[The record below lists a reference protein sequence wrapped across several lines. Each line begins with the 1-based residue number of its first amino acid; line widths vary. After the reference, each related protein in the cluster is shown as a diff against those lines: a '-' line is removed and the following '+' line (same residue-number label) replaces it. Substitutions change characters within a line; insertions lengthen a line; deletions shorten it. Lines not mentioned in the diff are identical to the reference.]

1 MFCGKA
7 FQILG
12 PNVARL
18 LSLKLADLRV
28 FTKISLGLTQAFGF
42 ARNIL
47 FMELGFRSFIFLNI
61 SKAKFLILFISIYG
75 FWLSF
80 SSV

>member
-7 FQILG
+7 FHILG

-18 LSLKLADLRV
+18 LSA
-28 FTKISLGLTQAFGF
+28 FTQISLGLTLAFSF
-42 ARNIL
+42 AEKIL
-47 FMELGFRSFIFLNI
+47 FVKLGFRSFIISNI
-61 SKAKFLILFISIYG
+61 SKAKFLSFFISIDG